1 MNRVKG
7 LLSLERQVGVNAR
20 LLRSS
25 VIPMGLRG
33 LNTKATSSPSQIRGI
48 QWKSTSVNPNY
59 TKILEAKRPF
69 SFSRNL
75 LTTKQKTPVSDK
87 KPEESDNALP
97 TVRAEKLSQLKIIR
111 DLMAYLWP
119 RNKLSFKIRV
129 VSALSFLILAKVLNV
144 QVPFYFKSII
154 DGMNIDWANDVGT
167 ISAVIGA
174 TILAYGGARFGAVL
188 FGELRNA
195 IFATVAQSAIRK
207 VAHNTFRHLLDLDL
221 GFHLSR
227 QTGGLTRAI
236 DRGTKGISYVL
247 TAMVF
252 HILPITFEISV
263 VSGILTY
270 NYGAPFAAV
279 TLLTMLAYSIFTIR
293 TTAWRTGFRRQA
305 NAADNQA
312 ASVALDS
319 LINFESV
326 KYFNNEA
333 YQASKYDAALQKYQ
347 NYSIKIATSLAFLNS
362 GQNLIFTS
370 ALTAMMY
377 MAADGVASG
386 ALTVGD
392 LVLINQLVFQLSVPL
407 NFLGSVYRE
416 LKQSLLD
423 METLFKLQKNEVLIK
438 SKEGAQP
445 LIMSKGEIRFEN
457 VTFGYHPDRPILKNA
472 SFVIP
477 GGEKVAIVG
486 PSGSGKS
493 TILRL
498 VFRFYDIQSGRILID
513 GQDIRDVDLDSLRRA
528 VGVVPQDTPLFNDTI
543 LENVRYGNLAA
554 PDDEVYRVIK
564 EAQLDKLITDL
575 PDGLNTIVGERGMM
589 ISGGEKQRLAIA
601 RLLLKRAP
609 ITFFDEATS
618 ALDTHTEQS
627 LLKTMRAIFKE
638 HHNTNISIAHRLRTV
653 ADSDK
658 IIVLDKGNVREE
670 GTHQQLLHKT
680 DSLYAEL
687 WNIQENLDL
696 EDELI
701 ESSESVDAQALEEIE
716 KKKEALLLKKNQ
728 TTK

>member
-1 MNRVKG
+1 
-7 LLSLERQVGVNAR
+7 
-20 LLRSS
+20 
-25 VIPMGLRG
+25 
-33 LNTKATSSPSQIRGI
+33 
-48 QWKSTSVNPNY
+48 
-59 TKILEAKRPF
+59 
-69 SFSRNL
+69 
-75 LTTKQKTPVSDK
+75 
-87 KPEESDNALP
+87 
-97 TVRAEKLSQLKIIR
+97 
-111 DLMAYLWP
+111 
-119 RNKLSFKIRV
+119 
-129 VSALSFLILAKVLNV
+129 
-144 QVPFYFKSII
+144 
-154 DGMNIDWANDVGT
+154 
-167 ISAVIGA
+167 
-174 TILAYGGARFGAVL
+174 
-188 FGELRNA
+188 
-195 IFATVAQSAIRK
+195 
-207 VAHNTFRHLLDLDL
+207 
-221 GFHLSR
+221 
-227 QTGGLTRAI
+227 
-236 DRGTKGISYVL
+236 
-247 TAMVF
+247 MVF

-270 NYGAPFAAV
+270 NYGAQFAAV

-293 TTAWRTGFRRQA
+293 TTAWRTGFRRKA
-305 NAADNQA
+305 NNADNQA

-333 YQASKYDAALQKYQ
+333 YQAKKYDNALAKYQ
-347 NYSIKIATSLAFLNS
+347 DYSIKIATSLAFLNS
-362 GQNLIFTS
+362 GQNVIFTS

-377 MAADGVASG
+377 MAADGVATG

-423 METLFKLQKNEVLIK
+423 METLFKLQKNEILIQNK
-438 SKEGAQP
+438 PGAIP
-445 LIMSKGEIRFEN
+445 LNLTKGEIKFEN

-472 SFVIP
+472 TFTIP

-513 GQDIRDVDLDSLRRA
+513 GQDIREVDLDSLRRA
-528 VGVVPQDTPLFNDTI
+528 IGVVPQDTPLFNDTI
-543 LENVRYGNLAA
+543 LENVRYGDLNAS
-554 PDDEVYRVIK
+554 DEEVQRVIR
-564 EAQLDKLITDL
+564 EAQLDKLIHDL
-575 PDGLNTIVGERGMM
+575 PEGLNTIVGERGMM

-601 RLLLKRAP
+601 RLLLKKSP

-627 LLKTMRAIFKE
+627 LLKTIRTIFRE
-638 HHNTNISIAHRLRTV
+638 NSNTNISIAHRLRTV

-658 IIVLDKGNVREE
+658 IIVLEKGHVREE
-670 GTHQQLLHKT
+670 GDHYSLLQKP

-696 EDELI
+696 DEELLAN
-701 ESSESVDAQALEEIE
+701 DQE
-716 KKKEALLLKKNQ
+716 KEKDLTDKK
-728 TTK
+728 

>member
-1 MNRVKG
+1 M
-7 LLSLERQVGVNAR
+7 
-20 LLRSS
+20 
-25 VIPMGLRG
+25 
-33 LNTKATSSPSQIRGI
+33 T
-48 QWKSTSVNPNY
+48 
-59 TKILEAKRPF
+59 
-69 SFSRNL
+69 
-75 LTTKQKTPVSDK
+75 
-87 KPEESDNALP
+87 
-97 TVRAEKLSQLKIIR
+97 
-111 DLMAYLWP
+111 YLWP
-119 RNKLSFKIRV
+119 RNNVAFRVRV
-129 VSALSFLILAKVLNV
+129 VVALSLLILAKVLNV
-144 QVPFYFKSII
+144 QVPFFFKSII
-154 DGMNIDWANDVGT
+154 DGMNIDWTSQVGT
-167 ISAVIGA
+167 VTTIIGG

-195 IFATVAQSAIRK
+195 VFATVAQSAIRR
-207 VAHNTFRHLLDLDL
+207 VAHNTFRHLLNLDL

-270 NYGAPFAAV
+270 NYGASFAAV
-279 TLLTMLAYSIFTIR
+279 TVLTMMAYSIFTIR
-293 TTAWRTGFRRQA
+293 TTAWRTGFRRKA

-326 KYFNNEA
+326 KYFNNEG
-333 YQASKYDAALQKYQ
+333 YQAKKYDMALKKYQ
-347 NYSIKIATSLAFLNS
+347 DYSIKIATSLAFLNS
-362 GQNLIFTS
+362 GQNMIFTS

-377 MAADGVASG
+377 MAANGVASG
-386 ALTVGD
+386 SLTVGD

-423 METLFKLQKNEVLIK
+423 METLFKLQKNQVMIT
-438 SKEGAQP
+438 SKPDAPP
-445 LIMSKGEIRFEN
+445 LQLTKGEIKFEN
-457 VTFGYHPDRPILKNA
+457 VTFGYHPDRPILQNA

-498 VFRFYDIQSGRILID
+498 VFRFYDIQKGKILID
-513 GQDIRDVDLDSLRRA
+513 GQDIRDVDLESLRKA
-528 VGVVPQDTPLFNDTI
+528 IGVVPQDTPLFNDTI
-543 LENVRYGNLAA
+543 VENVRYGDLDASNE
-554 PDDEVYRVIK
+554 EVNQVIN
-564 EAQLDKLITDL
+564 EAQLDKLIHDL
-575 PDGLNTIVGERGMM
+575 PDGLQTIVGERGMM

-601 RLLLKRAP
+601 RLLLKKAP

-618 ALDTHTEQS
+618 ALDTHTEQN
-627 LLKTMRAIFKE
+627 LLKTMRSIFKD
-638 HHNTNISIAHRLRTV
+638 HGNTNVSIAHRLRTV

-658 IIVLDKGNVREE
+658 IIVLEKGAVKEE
-670 GTHQQLLHKT
+670 GDHQTLLKKEG
-680 DSLYAEL
+680 SLYAEL
-687 WNIQENLDL
+687 WNIQENLNL
-696 EDELI
+696 DEELLKG
-701 ESSESVDAQALEEIE
+701 D
-716 KKKEALLLKKNQ
+716 KKKEEELMK
-728 TTK
+728 

>member
-1 MNRVKG
+1 MMNSSMIG
-7 LLSLERQVGVNAR
+7 
-20 LLRSS
+20 LRSPQLFKPS
-25 VIPMGLRG
+25 TLWKFHKLQIRPQLARHF
-33 LNTKATSSPSQIRGI
+33 NSITTKPSNQLYHSSLFTTNKSIISHKFISNRFISTSPS
-48 QWKSTSVNPNY
+48 
-59 TKILEAKRPF
+59 
-69 SFSRNL
+69 SRNVL
-75 LTTKQKTPVSDK
+75 KGKTSN
-87 KPEESDNALP
+87 KPLFAKES
-97 TVRAEKLSQLKIIR
+97 VKLSQWKIIR
-111 DLMAYLWP
+111 DLMSYLWP
-119 RNKLSFKIRV
+119 KDKFSFKVRV
-129 VSALSFLILAKVLNV
+129 VIALSFLILAKLLNV
-144 QVPFYFKSII
+144 QVPFFFKSII
-154 DGMNIDWANDVGT
+154 DGMNIDWTNEVGT
-167 ISAVIGA
+167 VTAIIGG

-195 IFATVAQSAIRK
+195 IFATVAQSAIRN
-207 VAHNTFRHLLDLDL
+207 VAQNTFKHLLSLDL

-270 NYGAPFAAV
+270 NYGAQFAAV

-293 TTAWRTGFRRQA
+293 TTAWRTGFRRKA
-305 NAADNQA
+305 NNADNQA

-333 YQASKYDAALQKYQ
+333 YQAKKYDNALAKYQ
-347 NYSIKIATSLAFLNS
+347 DYSIKIATSLAFLNS
-362 GQNLIFTS
+362 GQNVIFTS

-377 MAADGVASG
+377 MAADGVATG

-423 METLFKLQKNEVLIK
+423 METLFKLQKNEILIQNK
-438 SKEGAQP
+438 PGAIP
-445 LIMSKGEIRFEN
+445 LNLTKGEIKFEN

-472 SFVIP
+472 TFTIP

-513 GQDIRDVDLDSLRRA
+513 GQDIREVDLDSLRRA
-528 VGVVPQDTPLFNDTI
+528 IGVVPQDTPLFNDTI
-543 LENVRYGNLAA
+543 LENVRYGDLNAS
-554 PDDEVYRVIK
+554 DEEVQRVIR
-564 EAQLDKLITDL
+564 EAQLDKLIHDL
-575 PDGLNTIVGERGMM
+575 PEGLNTIVGERGMM

-601 RLLLKRAP
+601 RLLLKKSP

-627 LLKTMRAIFKE
+627 LLKTIRTIFRE
-638 HHNTNISIAHRLRTV
+638 NSNTNISIAHRLRTV

-658 IIVLDKGNVREE
+658 IIVLEKGHVREE
-670 GTHQQLLHKT
+670 GDHYSLLQKP

-696 EDELI
+696 DEELLAN
-701 ESSESVDAQALEEIE
+701 DQE
-716 KKKEALLLKKNQ
+716 KEKDLTDKK
-728 TTK
+728 

>member
-1 MNRVKG
+1 M
-7 LLSLERQVGVNAR
+7 S
-20 LLRSS
+20 
-25 VIPMGLRG
+25 
-33 LNTKATSSPSQIRGI
+33 
-48 QWKSTSVNPNY
+48 
-59 TKILEAKRPF
+59 
-69 SFSRNL
+69 
-75 LTTKQKTPVSDK
+75 
-87 KPEESDNALP
+87 
-97 TVRAEKLSQLKIIR
+97 
-111 DLMAYLWP
+111 YLWP
-119 RNKLSFKIRV
+119 KNNFGFKVRV
-129 VSALSFLILAKVLNV
+129 VVALSFLVLAKLLNV

-154 DGMNIDWANDVGT
+154 DGMNIDWTDEVGLVST
-167 ISAVIGA
+167 IIGG

-195 IFATVAQSAIRK
+195 IFATVSQSAIRK
-207 VAHNTFRHLLDLDL
+207 VAHNTFRHLLNLDL

-270 NYGAPFAAV
+270 NYGMNFAAV

-293 TTAWRTGFRRQA
+293 TTAWRTGFRRRA
-305 NAADNQA
+305 NNADNKA

-333 YQASKYDAALQKYQ
+333 YQAKKYDMALQKYQ
-347 NYSIKIATSLAFLNS
+347 DFSIKIATSLAFLNS

-386 ALTVGD
+386 SLTVGD

-423 METLFKLQKNEVLIK
+423 METLFQLQKNQVLIT
-438 SKEGAQP
+438 SKPNAPP
-445 LIMSKGEIRFEN
+445 LMLKKGEIRFEN
-457 VTFGYHPDRPILKNA
+457 VTFGYHPQRPILNNC

-513 GQDIRDVDLDSLRRA
+513 GQDIRDVDLESLRRA
-528 VGVVPQDTPLFNDTI
+528 IGVVPQDTPLFNDTI
-543 LENVRYGNLAA
+543 LENVRYGNLESS
-554 PDDEVYRVIK
+554 DEEVNRVIS
-564 EAQLDKLITDL
+564 EAKLDRLVNDL
-575 PDGLNTIVGERGMM
+575 PDGLQTIVGERGMM

-601 RLLLKRAP
+601 RVLLKKSP

-627 LLKTMRAIFKE
+627 LLRTIRGVFKNTG
-638 HHNTNISIAHRLRTV
+638 NTNVSIAHRLRTI

-658 IIVLDKGNVREE
+658 IIVLEKGEVKEE
-670 GTHQQLLHKT
+670 GDHQSLLKKEG
-680 DSLYAEL
+680 SLYGEL

-696 EDELI
+696 DRELLED
-701 ESSESVDAQALEEIE
+701 D
-716 KKKEALLLKKNQ
+716 KKKEKKLSE
-728 TTK
+728 

>member
-1 MNRVKG
+1 MIGFRNPSTV
-7 LLSLERQVGVNAR
+7 
-20 LLRSS
+20 LRSLGFPS
-25 VIPMGLRG
+25 NLLKLKPQVQHQLKPSRCFNSLSKTQHPSKLTNLSIFSNNKSIL
-33 LNTKATSSPSQIRGI
+33 LNKFHSNRFLSTSSP
-48 QWKSTSVNPNY
+48 WKS
-59 TKILEAKRPF
+59 ILKGKV
-69 SFSRNL
+69 SS
-75 LTTKQKTPVSDK
+75 KPVVDQS
-87 KPEESDNALP
+87 
-97 TVRAEKLSQLKIIR
+97 EKLSQLKIIK
-111 DLMAYLWP
+111 DLLAYLWP
-119 RNKLSFKIRV
+119 KDRFSFKVRV
-129 VSALSFLILAKVLNV
+129 VIALSLLILAKVLNV
-144 QVPFYFKSII
+144 QVPFFFKSII
-154 DGMNIDWANDVGT
+154 DGMNIDWTNQVGT
-167 ISAVIGA
+167 VTAIIGG

-195 IFATVAQSAIRK
+195 IFATVAQSAIRN
-207 VAHNTFRHLLDLDL
+207 VAQTTFKHLLNLDL

-252 HILPITFEISV
+252 HILPITFEISI

-270 NYGAPFAAV
+270 NYGAKFAAV
-279 TLLTMLAYSIFTIR
+279 ALLTMMAYSIFTIR
-293 TTAWRTGFRRQA
+293 TTAWRTGFRRKA
-305 NAADNQA
+305 NQADNQA

-333 YQASKYDAALQKYQ
+333 YQAKKYDNALAKYQ
-347 NYSIKIATSLAFLNS
+347 DYSIKIATSLAFLNS

-377 MAADGVASG
+377 MAADGVATG

-423 METLFKLQKNEVLIK
+423 METLFKLQKNEIK
-438 SKEGAQP
+438 ITNKPNALP
-445 LIMSKGEIRFEN
+445 LNLTKGEIKFEN
-457 VTFGYHPDRPILKNA
+457 VTFGYHPDRPILNNA
-472 SFVIP
+472 SFTIP

-513 GQDIRDVDLDSLRRA
+513 GQDIREVDLDSLRQA

-543 LENVRYGNLAA
+543 IENVRYGNLNST
-554 PDDEVYRVIK
+554 DEEVSQVIK
-564 EAQLDKLITDL
+564 EAQLDKLIKDL
-575 PDGLNTIVGERGMM
+575 PEGLETIVGERGMM

-601 RLLLKRAP
+601 RLLLKKSP

-627 LLKTMRAIFKE
+627 LLKTIRTIFKQHE
-638 HHNTNISIAHRLRTV
+638 NTNVSIAHRLRTV

-658 IIVLDKGNVREE
+658 IIVLDKGTVREE
-670 GTHQQLLHKT
+670 GDHYSLLAKP
-680 DSLYAEL
+680 DSLYSEL

-696 EDELI
+696 EAAEK
-701 ESSESVDAQALEEIE
+701 EEE
-716 KKKEALLLKKNQ
+716 KEKEKEE
-728 TTK
+728 TK